1 MPIIILYKH
10 SLIPYHGLVNVMK
23 NTHQSIKMSL
33 ENFMLKKRKGDASFI
48 PMINRNAQRWVG

>member
-33 ENFMLKKRKGDASFI
+33 GNFMLKKEKVTL
-48 PMINRNAQRWVG
+48 PLYL